1 MTNQDIL
8 KIAMEQSAYD
18 CNCQPEDFLSYENKV
33 VLSKANDKARA
44 YLPLPFE
51 FDITDFVNPNFLVI
65 KKHFE
70 TKFQLSFDTD
80 GGNILENK
88 EVVLGKPYGELPI
101 PTKT

>member
-18 CNCQPEDFLSYENKV
+18 CNRQPEDFLSYENKV

-51 FDITDFVNPNFLVI
+51 FDIVSYQTLCGFGVYMSVQVKCLTYQRSEVLNKSHNLVR
-65 KKHFE
+65 
-70 TKFQLSFDTD
+70 
-80 GGNILENK
+80 
-88 EVVLGKPYGELPI
+88 Y
-101 PTKT
+101 